1 MIKALLFLTLTCS
14 MMQQSSQKLFL
25 KEYGISL
32 FYPKTWVLVKND
44 NVIFC
49 ITRPKKN
56 ANEIII
62 ENINLTI
69 GEAIKG
75 LTLEETNNLTVKEL
89 QKYLP
94 NMKVDKVEN
103 KTYNNLNYIKVIY
116 EYSLNNLEFK
126 VIFFQALKNGKGYN
140 ITCTCPKKTFDEYEK
155 QFTDIMNTF
164 EIQ

>member
-1 MIKALLFLTLTCS
+1 
-14 MMQQSSQKLFL
+14 MQQSNQKLYL
-25 KEYGISL
+25 KEYGIGL
-32 FYPKTWVLVKND
+32 FYPKAWVLVNND
-44 NVIFC
+44 NVVFC

-56 ANEIII
+56 VNEIII

-94 NMKVDKVEN
+94 NMKVDKVEK
-103 KTYNNLNYIKVIY
+103 KTYNNLNYMKVIY
-116 EYSLNNLEFK
+116 EYSLNNIEFK
-126 VIFFQALKNGKGYN
+126 VIFFQTLKNGKGYN
-140 ITCTCPKKTFDEYEK
+140 ITCTSQKKTFDEYEK
-155 QFTDIMNTF
+155 HFTDIMNTF